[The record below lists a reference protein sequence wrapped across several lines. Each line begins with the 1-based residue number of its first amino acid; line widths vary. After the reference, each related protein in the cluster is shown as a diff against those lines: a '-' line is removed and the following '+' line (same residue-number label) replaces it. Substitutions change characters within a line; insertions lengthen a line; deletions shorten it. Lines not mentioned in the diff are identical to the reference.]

1 MAEACWLWQL
11 LQELH
16 APLMKSTPVYCN
28 NVSVVYLST
37 NPIQRQ
43 CMKHVEIGLHFMWE
57 RVTIDDVHI
66 LHVPTTSQFL
76 GIFMKGLPTS
86 VFSEFRSSFNIHSV

>member
-1 MAEACWLWQL
+1 
-11 LQELH
+11 
-16 APLMKSTPVYCN
+16 
-28 NVSVVYLST
+28 
-37 NPIQRQ
+37 
-43 CMKHVEIGLHFMWE
+43 MKHVEIGLHFMWE